1 MRIVFMGTPDFAV
14 DSLAALVESS
24 DHEIVAV
31 ITQPDRPKGRGQKVL
46 MTPVK
51 EYALEK
57 NLVVLQP
64 AKIRTPEFIEELKV
78 LAPELIVVVAF
89 GQFLP
94 KEILELPKY
103 GCINVHASLLPKY
116 RGAAPI
122 HYAVMNGEKES
133 GVTIMRMDKGMDT
146 GAMLAK
152 VATYIGE
159 DMTMGELHNELKV
172 AGAHLLL
179 EVIRGLEDG
188 TIKDMPQNDAEA
200 TYASLLDKEI
210 EKIEWSKSASEI
222 HNKVR
227 GLNPWPGAY
236 TLLPDGRKLKIWQT
250 RVMTKEY
257 SGTKPGTVV
266 AFSKE
271 GFIVACGNGCLEV
284 IEVQPES
291 KKKMPADVYCN
302 GYKMK
307 LGEILS
313 FEVQNNG

>member
-64 AKIRTPEFIEELKV
+64 AKIRTPEFIEELKA

-179 EVIRGLEDG
+179 EVIRGIEDG

-313 FEVQNNG
+313 LEVQNNG